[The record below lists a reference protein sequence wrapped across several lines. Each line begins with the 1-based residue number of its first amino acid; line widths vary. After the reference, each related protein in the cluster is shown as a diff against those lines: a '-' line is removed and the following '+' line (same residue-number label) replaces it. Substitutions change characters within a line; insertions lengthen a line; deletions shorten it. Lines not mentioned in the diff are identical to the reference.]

1 MRLVTYEDANGRH
14 VGAVIEGDRVVD
26 LGSVAQDMIELI
38 EQGDAGLERARQAVQ
53 SGGSN
58 AVPLSVVK
66 LLAPIPRPR
75 KNVFC
80 VGLNYADHVAEGA
93 RARGTEVKLPEVP
106 VYFTKA
112 PTAVNHPGDDIPIF
126 DGVSDKI
133 DWEVELGVIIGR
145 AGINI
150 PEDRAMDYIYG
161 YTVINDVSARDLQRA
176 HGGQFFKG
184 KTLDGSCPIGPWIVT
199 RDEVADP
206 HSLRITLRVNGVT
219 KQDSNTKYFIFN
231 LPKLISTLSAGMTIE
246 GGDIIATGTP
256 DGVGFARTP
265 PEFLKPGDQ
274 VEAEVEGIGILRNG
288 VKLVQRDLVEART
301 R

>member
-1 MRLVTYEDANGRH
+1 MRLVTYEDATGRH
-14 VGAVIEGDRVVD
+14 VGAVVEGDRVVSLD
-26 LGSVAQDMIELI
+26 AVATDMIALI
-38 EQGDAGLERARQAVQ
+38 ELGDAGLEQARQAAQ
-53 SGGSN
+53 SGAGG
-58 AVPLSVVK
+58 ARPLSEVT

-93 RARGTEVKLPEVP
+93 KARGQEVKLPEVP

-112 PTAVNHPGDDIPIF
+112 PTAVNHPGGDIPIF

-133 DWEVELGVIIGR
+133 DWEVELGVVIGR
-145 AGINI
+145 GGINI
-150 PEDRAMDYIYG
+150 PEDEALDHIFG

-199 RDEVADP
+199 RDEIADP
-206 HSLRITLRVNGVT
+206 HTLRITLRVNGVT
-219 KQDSNTKYFIFN
+219 KQDSNTRYFIFQ
-231 LPKLISTLSAGMTIE
+231 LPRLISTLSAGMTIE
-246 GGDIIATGTP
+246 PGDLIATGTP

-274 VEAEVEGIGILRNG
+274 VEAEVEGVGILSNG
-288 VKLVQRDLVEART
+288 VKLVQRDLVAARA